1 MSRRRKRDDTDSTEG
16 APDSKKSRPS
26 PLWEWEGDGGK
37 WSKYAPEHSQQLTDA
52 LLAGKKDLT
61 IQVAPNVRTKIRF
74 STMTQMNASTGWQRN
89 IRCCQAS
96 GPAVWEWQ
104 EDGVGLWRAHTPA
117 ISCLLEACHLCGVDS
132 TLIESGSKRLT
143 VDVKALK
150 QTDSGDGSEASLR
163 RVDGALLSNGV
174 WEWQDEKGVWSE
186 YPPDIC
192 RQLEGA
198 QASGIPTIPIT
209 ATGRSYTVHIGSM
222 EQTNDA
228 TGVVRKVRRKA
239 SAAGKSSEMAAESGG
254 EKGEEGE
261 MGGNEEAMSSKP
273 TTSSSTAKSTGDEG
287 LTVRVFKGKVPVDH
301 CCHQKVG
308 KAHIYCESGTHWEA
322 TLNQTQLRTNNNKFY
337 IVQLLEEDGKKAY
350 STWFRWGRVGKTG
363 QSCLTD
369 HGGDLE
375 AAKDCFRKK
384 FLDKTQ
390 NNWEEKDNFVKHPSK
405 YDLVAVD
412 FEAEDEP
419 DAGNTE
425 TTPSVS
431 ASVPPSNLDS
441 RVQSLVELICD
452 VRAMEDLVREMKYD
466 SNKAPLGKLST
477 DQIKSGYVALKAI
490 EDCINRGSLGDPL
503 VRACENF
510 YTRIPHCFGMQRP
523 PLIRTKEEVKEKMAL
538 LEALGDIQIALKMLG
553 SKREEKENP
562 VDQHYHGLHCNIT
575 LLEHSDKV
583 FNLVEK
589 YVRQTHGKTHT
600 QYTLQVLDIYALE
613 REGEEEVFSD
623 VGNRQLLWHGSRL
636 TNWVGILSQGLRIA
650 PPEAP
655 STGYMFGKGIYFA
668 DISSKS
674 ANYCFATPTKDEG
687 LLLLCEV
694 ALGNTHDLVAADND
708 ASKLPKGKHSIK
720 GLGRMVPDPTQT
732 VKLPDGCE
740 VPLGTPIDTGLTNK
754 SGYTLNYN
762 EFVVYDMKQVKMRY
776 LVKLRFRF

>member
-1 MSRRRKRDDTDSTEG
+1 MSRRRKRAPADDTDNTEG
-16 APDSKKSRPS
+16 APDSKRSQPS

-89 IRCCQAS
+89 IRCCQAG
-96 GPAVWEWQ
+96 GPAVWEWE
-104 EDGVGLWRAHTPA
+104 EDGLGLWRAHTPA
-117 ISCLLEACHLCGVDS
+117 ISRLLEACHLCGVDS

-143 VDVKALK
+143 VDLKALK
-150 QTDSGDGSEASLR
+150 QTDPGDSSERSVR

-174 WEWQDEKGVWSE
+174 WEWQDEK
-186 YPPDIC
+186 
-192 RQLEGA
+192 A
-198 QASGIPTIPIT
+198 A
-209 ATGRSYTVHIGSM
+209 GRSYTVHTGSM

-239 SAAGKSSEMAAESGG
+239 SAAGKASERAAESGG
-254 EKGEEGE
+254 EKGEEEE
-261 MGGNEEAMSSKP
+261 MGGIEEAKASKP
-273 TTSSSTAKSTGDEG
+273 TTSSSMAKSTDDEG
-287 LTVRVFKGKVPVDH
+287 LTKA
-301 CCHQKVG
+301 G
-308 KAHIYCESGTHWEA
+308 KAHVYCEGATHWEA

-337 IVQLLEEDGKKAY
+337 ILQLLEEDGKKAY

-363 QSCLTD
+363 QSSLTD
-369 HGGDLE
+369 HGSDLE

-419 DAGNTE
+419 DAGGTE
-425 TTPSVS
+425 ATPSAS
-431 ASVPPSNLDS
+431 ASVPPSKLDS

-466 SNKAPLGKLST
+466 SNKAPLGKLSA
-477 DQIKSGYVALKAI
+477 DQIKSGYATHLYAH
-490 EDCINRGSLGDPL
+490 
-503 VRACENF
+503 VRTST
-510 YTRIPHCFGMQRP
+510 TRIPHCFGMQRP
-523 PLIRTKEEVKEKMAL
+523 PLIKTKEEVKEKMAL

-553 SKREEKENP
+553 NKREEKENP
-562 VDQHYHGLHCNIT
+562 VDQHYHGLHCSIT
-575 LLEHSDKV
+575 PLEHSDKV
-583 FNLVEK
+583 FSLVEK

-600 QYTLQVLDIYALE
+600 QYTLQVLDVYALE
-613 REGEEEVFSD
+613 REGEEEVFAD

-694 ALGNTHDLVAADND
+694 ALGNTHDLVAADYD
-708 ASKLPKGKHSIK
+708 ASKLPNGKHSTK

-732 VKLPDGCE
+732 VKLSDGCE

>member
-1 MSRRRKRDDTDSTEG
+1 MGGSGASTQ
-16 APDSKKSRPS
+16 
-26 PLWEWEGDGGK
+26 
-37 WSKYAPEHSQQLTDA
+37 PEHSQQLTDA

-89 IRCCQAS
+89 IRCCQAG
-96 GPAVWEWQ
+96 GPAVWEWE
-104 EDGVGLWRAHTPA
+104 EDGLGLWRAHTPA
-117 ISCLLEACHLCGVDS
+117 ISRLLEACHLCGVDS

-143 VDVKALK
+143 VDLKALK
-150 QTDSGDGSEASLR
+150 QTDPGDSSERSVR

-186 YPPDIC
+186 YSPDIC
-192 RQLEGA
+192 RQLESA
-198 QASGIPTIPIT
+198 QASGTPTVPIT
-209 ATGRSYTVHIGSM
+209 AAGRSYTVHTGSM

-239 SAAGKSSEMAAESGG
+239 SAAGKASERAAESGG
-254 EKGEEGE
+254 EKGEEEE
-261 MGGNEEAMSSKP
+261 MGGIEEAKASKP
-273 TTSSSTAKSTGDEG
+273 TTSSSMAKSTDDEG

-301 CCHQKVG
+301 CCHQKAG
-308 KAHIYCESGTHWEA
+308 KAHVYCEGATHWEA
-322 TLNQTQLRTNNNKFY
+322 TLNQTQLRTNNNN
-337 IVQLLEEDGKKAY
+337 
-350 STWFRWGRVGKTG
+350 TWFRWGRVGKTG
-363 QSCLTD
+363 QSSLTD
-369 HGGDLE
+369 HGSDLE

-419 DAGNTE
+419 DAGGTE
-425 TTPSVS
+425 ATPSAS
-431 ASVPPSNLDS
+431 ASVPPSKLDS

-466 SNKAPLGKLST
+466 SNKAPLGKLSA

-490 EDCINRGSLGDPL
+490 EDCINRGNLGDPL

-523 PLIRTKEEVKEKMAL
+523 PLIKTKEEVKEKMAL

-553 SKREEKENP
+553 NKREEKENP
-562 VDQHYHGLHCNIT
+562 VDQHYHGLHCSIT
-575 LLEHSDKV
+575 PLEHSDKV
-583 FNLVEK
+583 FSLVEK

-600 QYTLQVLDIYALE
+600 QYTLQVLDVYALE
-613 REGEEEVFSD
+613 REGEEEVFAD

-694 ALGNTHDLVAADND
+694 ALGNTHDLVAADYD
-708 ASKLPKGKHSIK
+708 ASKLPNGKHSTK

-732 VKLPDGCE
+732 VKLSDGCE